1 MNEFWQK
8 TLFQIG
14 GFTLTPA
21 KLLGVIIVLVTARV
35 FLYFLKTLWLGG
47 KRKNDHSASG
57 RKSLYLI
64 VKYLVW
70 VLAVSVII
78 ARLGFDITFIVASS
92 AALLVGLGFGLQNIF
107 SDLVSG
113 LFILFE
119 RKVRIGDVMEV
130 DNIVGRIESI
140 HLRTTVLQTRDGYNI
155 IIPNHKFITEN
166 VINWSHQSDKR
177 RFYVEVGVSYN
188 SDTELVTKLLHQ
200 AATEQTE
207 LLQDEIHKP
216 FVRLKDFADSALL
229 FQLYFWTNDVF
240 PVEHIKSRLRF
251 RIFRLFK
258 ENGVTIPFP
267 QRDLHVYR
275 DLPG

>member
-8 TLFQIG
+8 ILFQIG